1 MKRDSFLLLQRLNLL
16 GIGSE
21 SWGVI
26 ADAVANMVFPVDSDF
41 HLQGFHLW
49 HWRKADAAQIWPCAC
64 YLTLEVIDADEK
76 IDFYT
81 LE

>member
-1 MKRDSFLLLQRLNLL
+1 MTKDSFLLLQRLNLL
-16 GIGSE
+16 GYGSE

-41 HLQGFHLW
+41 YLKGFHLW
-49 HWRKADAAQIWPCAC
+49 HRRKSDEEQFWPCNC
-64 YLTLEVIDADEK
+64 YLTLDVINTDEK